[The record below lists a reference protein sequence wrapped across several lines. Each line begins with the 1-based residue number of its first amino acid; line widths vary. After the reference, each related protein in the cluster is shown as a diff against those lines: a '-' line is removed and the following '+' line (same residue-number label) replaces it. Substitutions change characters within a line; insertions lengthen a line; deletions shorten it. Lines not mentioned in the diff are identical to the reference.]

1 MRVSVC
7 ILGGGTAG
15 LAASCRLGQDKV
27 PHAVLDKRSA
37 PEVPRWWADLTE
49 PVSPADRQTLALLS
63 RLGLA
68 ENLSWKSSA
77 SGVLLEKCL
86 WDSRRPWG
94 FLLSGPFGLLER
106 RDLFLALRKL
116 SRLSDIPA
124 LDNQS
129 AAAFLEKFCEA
140 PLPRQLLLHVLEART
155 GLPSDHIS
163 AAVLAD
169 WIRRRVRAHLSW
181 PRRQKKAFLLGD
193 ASGLAKT
200 AMTRLEAGGGSWFHA
215 ARVTC
220 VERIG
225 QAFRVLWERNGAVQ
239 ETWADA
245 VINTLPAPIFLR
257 MAKNPPPRYAQ
268 DLQSV
273 RFQGSIELSLAIE
286 NDVCPFD
293 RLTIAREGFPFAVL
307 RRGYQSKDGAMTRY
321 KLIRPVSKGD
331 AFLSMSDA
339 ETLRRFLEGLSEI
352 FPPARKAVVRDWK
365 IAREEF
371 ATPVFEPGGLR
382 KIPPQ
387 KSPWEGLFNAGPLY
401 AYPDSG
407 SVNNIAAG
415 GAAAAKL
422 ALESLRQLD
431 DSPAHFLYREGL
443 RMSARI

>member
-1 MRVSVC
+1 MRVGVC

-27 PHAVLDKRSA
+27 PHAVLDKRPSSA
-37 PEVPRWWADLTE
+37 APRWWADLTQ
-49 PVSPADRQTLALLS
+49 PVSPEDRHTLALLS
-63 RLGLA
+63 RLGLG
-68 ENLSWKSSA
+68 ESLSWKYSA

-86 WDSRRPWG
+86 WDSRRPWS
-94 FLLSGPFGLLER
+94 FLLSGPLGLRER

-116 SRLSDIPA
+116 SRLTDIPS

-129 AAAFLEKFCEA
+129 AAAFMEKFCEK
-140 PLPRQLLLHVLEART
+140 PLPRQLLLHLLEAKT
-155 GLPSDHIS
+155 GIPSDHVS
-163 AAVLAD
+163 AAVLAY
-169 WIRRRVRAHLSW
+169 WIRKRVHAHLAW
-181 PRRQKKAFLLGD
+181 PRRKKKAFLLGD
-193 ASGLAKT
+193 ASDLAIT
-200 AMTRLEAGGGSWFHA
+200 AMSRLEAGGGGWFHG

-273 RFQGSIELSLAIE
+273 RFQGSVELSLTLE

-293 RLTIAREGFPFAVL
+293 RLTIAREGFPFAAL

-321 KLIRPVSKGD
+321 KLIRPVAKADS
-331 AFLSMSDA
+331 FLSMSDT

-352 FPPARKAVVRDWK
+352 FPAARKAVVRDWK

-371 ATPVFEPGGLR
+371 ASPVFEPGGLR

-407 SVNNIAAG
+407 SVNNVAAS
-415 GAAAAKL
+415 GAAAARL

-431 DSPAHFLYREGL
+431 DSPAHFLYRESL